1 MEIEMIV
8 GQVAVYL
15 FDCLHKATETM
26 EGKALYLLTLIC
38 AAMAVD
44 FVVGSLSAWRNPN
57 IKFTSE
63 RGINGILRKL
73 ASILVLVLCI
83 PVSALIPME
92 AGMISLIVLYIGY
105 LVMELAS
112 IVENLDELGVP
123 VAPLLSFI
131 ENVKEVAHH
140 EEGNGDKHD

>member
-1 MEIEMIV
+1 MELDYIA
-8 GQVAVYL
+8 GQLAVYL
-15 FDCLHKATETM
+15 FDSLYKATETM
-26 EGKALYLLTLIC
+26 EGEVLYLLTLIC

-112 IVENLDELGVP
+112 IVENLDKLGVP
-123 VAPLLSFI
+123 VAPLKAFI
-131 ENVKEVAHH
+131 ENMKESTHH

>member
-1 MEIEMIV
+1 MELDYIA
-8 GQVAVYL
+8 GQLAVYL
-15 FDCLHKATETM
+15 FDSLYKATETM
-26 EGKALYLLTLIC
+26 EGEVLYLLTLIC

-140 EEGNGDKHD
+140 EGGNSDKHD

>member
-1 MEIEMIV
+1 MELDYIA
-8 GQVAVYL
+8 GQLAVCL
-15 FDCLHKATETM
+15 FDSLYKATETM
-26 EGKALYLLTLIC
+26 EGEVLYLLTLIC

-140 EEGNGDKHD
+140 EGGNSDKHD